1 MILVP
6 EGLERR
12 PCWTTVWLGPWSRKE
27 QRLHQSPK
35 APQTVTISQ
44 APPWRFG
51 SEAGKVGCSEAS
63 RCLSKAPEPGR
74 GLSTPPSPLVCLFVF
89 VCLGRGTLTAWD
101 SAMGDLE
108 LTLRLP
114 FLVLGLQACVCLFVC
129 LLFLSTQ
136 ILSGTLSHYKVKRKY
151 SFASVLLLKVLQK
164 TH

>member
-6 EGLERR
+6 EGLEHR

-63 RCLSKAPEPGR
+63 RCLGKAPEPGR
-74 GLSTPPSPLVCLFVF
+74 GLSGLNSPPPPMLVLVCLFVF
-89 VCLGRGTLTAWD
+89 VCLERGTLIA
-101 SAMGDLE
+101 
-108 LTLRLP
+108 
-114 FLVLGLQACVCLFVC
+114 
-129 LLFLSTQ
+129 
-136 ILSGTLSHYKVKRKY
+136 
-151 SFASVLLLKVLQK
+151 
-164 TH
+164 